1 MARIRTIKP
10 EFPESESVGALSR
23 DARLLFVLLWTFVDD
38 SGRARAS
45 SRLLA
50 SRLYPYD
57 DDAFDLI
64 EGWLAELESHGHV
77 RLYEVNGNKYLDIPN
92 WLKHQKIDRPT
103 ASRLPSFDEAST
115 NTREPSRALDA
126 HTLDLGPVP
135 RTKDHGAEEAAAPA
149 TRSEANAA
157 FEAYQAHAELHG
169 WPCPQ
174 LLNSNRRW
182 ALDQR
187 LRECG
192 GLAGWSSALDAAGRA
207 DFLRTK
213 DGRPQPWF
221 DLDWMLK
228 PEKFTR
234 LMEGRYA
241 ERHHN
246 DREDRSL
253 LAGLAGLAEAA
264 R

>member
-10 EFPESESVGALSR
+10 EFPESESVGRLSR
-23 DARLLFVLLWTFVDD
+23 DARLLFILIWTFADD

-57 DDAFDLI
+57 DDAGGLI
-64 EGWLAELESHGHV
+64 EGWLAELEEGQHII
-77 RLYEVNGNKYLDIPN
+77 LYEVDGDQYLQVTN
-92 WLKHQKIDRPT
+92 WQKHQKIDKPS
-103 ASRLPSFDEAST
+103 ASRLPAFDEASRAFAKP
-115 NTREPSRALDA
+115 RETPAP
-126 HTLDLGPVP
+126 HTKDLGP
-135 RTKDHGAEEAAAPA
+135 RTEDHGAAEAAAA
-149 TRSEANAA
+149 RDETDRA
-157 FEAYQAHAELHG
+157 FVAYQAAAAEHG

-174 LLNSNRRW
+174 FLNSTRRW
-182 ALDQR
+182 ALTER

-192 GLAGWSSALDAAGRA
+192 GLAGWTSALDAAGRA

-213 DGRPQPWF
+213 DGRWQGWF
-221 DLDWMLK
+221 DFDWMLK

-241 ERHHN
+241 ERHN
-246 DREDRSL
+246 DPREERSL